1 MGKTIS
7 FAKGKGNIRH
17 NNRDFFT
24 DNIDRDRTPNN
35 ITYVKQDLEAAY
47 DEIFGQA
54 LQDYNAKQKRSD
66 RKIESYLEHIRKSKN
81 GEQLFHEVIV
91 QLGDKDDSGFGT
103 SDFSR
108 CRAVLDRYMDNF
120 QERNPHIHVFNAVMH
135 LDESTPHLHISFIP
149 VAKDYK
155 RGLSVRNSLSKS
167 MEIFANE
174 NQKVGILGWY
184 EQERQI
190 LKEYAKD
197 LDIEISQKNERRPHL
212 SLSEYKEVREEIKTL
227 EKAKNDVK
235 KQINQLAQENL
246 EPLKNIKEFDNHYT
260 PNVILGRVSE
270 KEYQK
275 LKDVTLKYYVENAN
289 LKSRIPDLESRLK
302 NSNLYYE
309 RENQRNVEL
318 VKELKEVKSEL
329 AKIKEEKSDVEWEF
343 SNYKRKVEAFRKS
356 AVFFREVV
364 ESFLHSRGW
373 VDKFNVFLEE
383 RKRERDKEQ
392 EPKKTKRI
400 IRSKSKDRGME
411 R

>member
-1 MGKTIS
+1 
-7 FAKGKGNIRH
+7 
-17 NNRDFFT
+17 
-24 DNIDRDRTPNN
+24 
-35 ITYVKQDLEAAY
+35 
-47 DEIFGQA
+47 
-54 LQDYNAKQKRSD
+54 
-66 RKIESYLEHIRKSKN
+66 
-81 GEQLFHEVIV
+81 
-91 QLGDKDDSGFGT
+91 
-103 SDFSR
+103 
-108 CRAVLDRYMDNF
+108 
-120 QERNPHIHVFNAVMH
+120 MH